1 MGTLTRRN
9 LLQMAASLAGTAV
22 LAACGSSAATT
33 APTSGANATTAS
45 SSTGATTSA
54 TTGNSPAA
62 APARKASGTIRYLLR
77 AGSVDETKLTQ
88 DFLDKNFTPQSG
100 VKVTVEPTDAMADE
114 KLTTAMIAG
123 TAQDVFDT
131 WLDNVTQYADRGQV
145 LDLDPLVQ
153 RDLKDADI
161 KDFFAWQWR
170 DFKLTGGLR
179 FGMPKLVNMAVV
191 YYNLD
196 LFEKAGL
203 GRIDDTWDHDT
214 YADAARKLTQNGTVG
229 MFFRASEL
237 GRWWYKLGAWGGN
250 LVDPNDNTK
259 AAFDSEES
267 LAALE
272 WSRKLIFDDKAM
284 GNQADIVGV
293 GQRAF
298 DAIPGA
304 FAAGKIAMV
313 EDGFYPFTY
322 ATAVK
327 KKFRWAYAAVP
338 KGPKGRTAFGSTDSF
353 AIWKGTKNPD
363 AAWELVKYLSNKEF
377 QLYLTQITGYFPSRT
392 SAIADW
398 KKVLTDKYPELADA
412 NLDVVP
418 QAMDQGYPA
427 ERKLFKKDTEYRQ
440 IVMPAL
446 QKVFL
451 VGDAPVTY
459 FKDIAT
465 QVTAKMRS

>member
-1 MGTLTRRN
+1 M
-9 LLQMAASLAGTAV
+9 V
-22 LAACGSSAATT
+22 
-33 APTSGANATTAS
+33 PNATTA
-45 SSTGATTSA
+45 A
-54 TTGNSPAA
+54 TTGNSPTV

-161 KDFFAWQWR
+161 KDFFAWQWK
-170 DFKLTGGLR
+170 DFKLASGLR

-203 GRIDDTWDHDT
+203 SRIDDTWDHDK

-237 GRWWYKLGAWGGN
+237 GRWWYKLGAFGGS

-259 AAFDSEES
+259 AVFDSEES

-272 WSRKLIFDDKAM
+272 WSRKLIFNDKAM

-322 ATAVK
+322 ATAVN

-363 AAWELVKYLSNKEF
+363 AAWELVKYLSGKEF

-427 ERKLFKKDTEYRQ
+427 ERRLFKKDTEYRQ

-465 QVTAKMRS
+465 QVTTKMRS